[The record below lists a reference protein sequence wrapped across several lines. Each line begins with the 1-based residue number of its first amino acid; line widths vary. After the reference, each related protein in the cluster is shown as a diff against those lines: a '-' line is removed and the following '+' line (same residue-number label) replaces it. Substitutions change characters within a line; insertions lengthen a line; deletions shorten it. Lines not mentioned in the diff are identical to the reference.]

1 MRATETALGF
11 CMPLQAP
18 SMPPWLRCR
27 GDCAFR
33 LIYLCL
39 TQKRDPHFLP
49 SPPSSQITAL
59 LCVNRPSSLSTSW
72 RLELEE
78 YWEAKGTK
86 GRRTKGSATSKT
98 QKAVA
103 NQSNFRET
111 LMEILTRLSGKL
123 NLARCKAST
132 GFSLHF

>member
-1 MRATETALGF
+1 MKG
-11 CMPLQAP
+11 
-18 SMPPWLRCR
+18 S
-27 GDCAFR
+27 
-33 LIYLCL
+33 
-39 TQKRDPHFLP
+39 
-49 SPPSSQITAL
+49 
-59 LCVNRPSSLSTSW
+59 STS
-72 RLELEE
+72 E
-78 YWEAKGTK
+78 
-86 GRRTKGSATSKT
+86 T